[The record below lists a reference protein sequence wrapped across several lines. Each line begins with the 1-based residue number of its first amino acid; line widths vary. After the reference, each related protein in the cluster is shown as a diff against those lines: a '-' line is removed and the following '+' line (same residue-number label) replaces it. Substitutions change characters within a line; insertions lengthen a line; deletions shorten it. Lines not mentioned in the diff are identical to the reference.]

1 MAKRIAIFAS
11 GAGSNAEAIIKHFAD
26 NSNVEIV
33 EILCNKPGAGVLE
46 RAERLGIPT
55 FMLTRVNFLK
65 TGKALKHVQ
74 SLKVDLVVLAGF
86 LWKLPNNFIE
96 AYPERIVNIHPAL
109 LPDFGGKGMYGE
121 HVHNAVIAHKEQR
134 SGITIHYVDEVY
146 DNGKMIFQATCT
158 LTEKETTKSLTRKI
172 QKLEHRYFPRVIGE
186 VLEKQGA

>member
-11 GAGSNAEAIIKHFAD
+11 GSGSNAEAITKHFA
-26 NSNVEIV
+26 SNAGVEVV
-33 EILCNKPGAGVLE
+33 EILCNKPEAGVLE

-55 FMLTRVNFLK
+55 FMLTRNNFLK
-65 TGKALKHVQ
+65 SGEALEHLQ
-74 SLKVDLVVLAGF
+74 SLNVDLIVLAGF
-86 LWKLPNNFIE
+86 LWKVPNNFIE

-109 LPDFGGKGMYGE
+109 LPDFGGKGMYGD

-158 LTEKETTKSLTRKI
+158 LSEKETAKTLARKI
-172 QKLEHRYFPRVIGE
+172 HKLEHRYFPRVIE
-186 VLEKQGA
+186 QVLDGQEA